1 MRWAGDD
8 ECNPDYGWGNN
19 PVSNPLFPNNGMPC
33 DSVAF
38 PNPACNP
45 TININVHHDGANQPA
60 GR

>member
-1 MRWAGDD
+1 MTSAIPTTAG
-8 ECNPDYGWGNN
+8 GNN

>member
-1 MRWAGDD
+1 MRWAGMTSAI
-8 ECNPDYGWGNN
+8 PTTAGGNN
-19 PVSNPLFPNNGMPC
+19 PVSNPLFPNNRMPC